1 MVLFCSSKAVPGHS
15 DSRLKSLESRGGM
28 AVSTRAAAMGL
39 VGCRL
44 WPGAAAQGT
53 KVAAALRAA
62 GSGGSS
68 TLCLSFPITTVP

>member
-28 AVSTRAAAMGL
+28 AASAWAVAMGL

-44 WPGAAAQGT
+44 RPGAAAQGT
-53 KVAAALRAA
+53 RVAAALQAA

-68 TLCLSFPITTVP
+68 TLCLSFPITTAP